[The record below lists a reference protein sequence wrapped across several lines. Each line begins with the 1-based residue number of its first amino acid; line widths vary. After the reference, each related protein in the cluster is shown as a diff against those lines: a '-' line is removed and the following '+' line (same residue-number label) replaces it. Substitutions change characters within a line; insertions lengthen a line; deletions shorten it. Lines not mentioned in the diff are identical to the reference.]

1 MVEVGVKTLK
11 DRLSEYLQR
20 AQRGERVVITDR
32 GRPVAMLSPMEEN
45 PEVKHA
51 WELVEKGL
59 ASWSGGKPRGVAE
72 PLIRKGGKSAAEIV
86 LEDRR

>member
-1 MVEVGVKTLK
+1 MVEVGVKALK

-20 AQRGERVVITDR
+20 AQRGERLVITDR
-32 GRPVAMLSPMEEN
+32 GRPIAILSPMEES
-45 PEVKHA
+45 PAVKQA

-59 ASWSGGKPRGVAE
+59 ASWSGGKPRGAAE
-72 PLIRKGGKSAAEIV
+72 PVRLAGGKSAAEIV